1 MQHPKARIVFIILA
15 ILAAIPGITAPMAL
29 TAGILFGLV
38 TGNPFSQTTN
48 SLSKRLLQLS
58 VIGLGFGIDLPT
70 VLKTGSHAFV
80 YTAISISLTMLLGMS
95 LRRLLATPPRL
106 AMLISFGTAI
116 CGGSAIAAMAPVLE
130 AEPEETGMALATVFT
145 LNALGLVLFP
155 PLGHLLGMTEPQFGI
170 WAALAIHDTS
180 SVVGAT
186 AAFGATALAIG
197 TTVKLARAL
206 WILPCAFGTALIR
219 RCDAQAPFPYFI
231 IGFLAAAAT
240 RSFLPIT
247 ALPLLNLLSGI
258 ARQSLVVTLL
268 LIGAGLT
275 RAVIAKTGAK
285 PLILAVLIW
294 IVVATASAA
303 AILSGWIR

>member
-1 MQHPKARIVFIILA
+1 
-15 ILAAIPGITAPMAL
+15 MAL

-38 TGNPFSQTTN
+38 TGNPFSQTTS

-219 RCDAQAPFPYFI
+219 RCDAKAPFPYFI
-231 IGFLAAAAT
+231 IGFLGAAAT

-247 ALPLLNLLSGI
+247 ALPLLNLLAAV

-285 PLILAVLIW
+285 PLILAILIW